1 MTMQN
6 NTYHDPVLLHASLD
20 GLEINPDGRY
30 ADLTFGGGGHSR
42 AILERLGENG
52 LLYAFDQDVDAFE
65 NQPNDGRLKLIKANF
80 RQAAT
85 ILKLHKALPLDGILA
100 DLGVSSH
107 QFDLAQR
114 GFSIRFEG
122 PLDMRMDSSQN
133 LNASTIVNQ
142 WDEAEIKQVLSEFG
156 EVQFSG
162 RIARAIVERRKTA
175 EISNTQSLVELIKP
189 FAKRGH
195 EHQLLAQVFQA
206 LRIAVNDELGAL
218 KELLMKTPEMLRP
231 GGRLAVIS
239 YHSLE
244 DRLVKQFMRSGRFE
258 EEPEKDL
265 FGRSL
270 APFKL
275 ITKKPIRPDASEID
289 RNNRSRSA
297 LLRIAEKINK

>member
-1 MTMQN
+1 MMMKN

-20 GLEINPDGRY
+20 GLNIRPDGRY

-42 AILERLGENG
+42 AILDSLGENG
-52 LLYAFDQDVDAFE
+52 LLYAFDQDADAFH
-65 NQPNDGRLKLIKANF
+65 NQPNDPRLKLIKSNF
-80 RQAAT
+80 RQAEA
-85 ILKLHKALPLDGILA
+85 ILRLHKALPLDGILA

-107 QFDLAQR
+107 QFDIPDR

-122 PLDMRMDSSQN
+122 PLDMRMDISQS
-133 LNASTIVNQ
+133 LNASVIVNE
-142 WDEAEIKQVLSEFG
+142 WEEAEIKQVLSQYG

-162 RIARAIVERRKTA
+162 RISRAIVEKRKTN
-175 EISNTQSLVELIKP
+175 IINSTQALVDIVKP
-189 FAKRGH
+189 FAKRGQ

-218 KELLMKTPEMLRP
+218 QELLLKSPDMLKT
-231 GGRLAVIS
+231 GGRLVVIS

-265 FGRSL
+265 FGRSF
-270 APFKL
+270 APLKL
-275 ITKKPIRPDASEID
+275 VNKKPIRPDSHEINS
-289 RNNRSRSA
+289 NNRSRSA
-297 LLRIAEKINK
+297 LLRIAEKINL